1 MTWKVF
7 LGRAGVN
14 SLSMKRPYS
23 GRIWTWSVASG
34 AGAYSHGTPARE
46 DIPHEAVGRLGG
58 RLSAFLV
65 SVMTRRLWHRPPVR
79 LPMHPTLLGLAWR
92 DRYGLLPPDLVS
104 DLHPWTVGGCLRR
117 IRPIRRLAWD
127 GNHAQRPDSTDS
139 GPDEPWLSAAQR
151 SVGANLRG
159 SSMPR
164 WV

>member
-117 IRPIRRLAWD
+117 IRPIRRLAWERRSWRSTSCVFSSTTSS
-127 GNHAQRPDSTDS
+127 ARRPGWYPSTS
-139 GPDEPWLSAAQR
+139 IVPR
-151 SVGANLRG
+151 S
-159 SSMPR
+159 P
-164 WV
+164 